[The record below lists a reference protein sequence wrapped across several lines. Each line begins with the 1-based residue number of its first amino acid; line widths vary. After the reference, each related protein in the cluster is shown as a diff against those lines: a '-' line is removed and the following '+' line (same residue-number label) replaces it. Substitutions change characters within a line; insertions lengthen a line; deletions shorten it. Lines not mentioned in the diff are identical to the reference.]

1 MGVSRANAE
10 GAGAAITQGE
20 GEQAALRRGGV
31 NGFCFENPLNEEH
44 AQTASVESMIVDSGL
59 GDVDGPLTARP
70 KSERFELMRR
80 FYREKSG
87 DETVPVAMRPRNDST
102 PL

>member
-1 MGVSRANAE
+1 MRKVRERPSRRARANRQLYAE
-10 GAGAAITQGE
+10 E
-20 GEQAALRRGGV
+20 GSTGFALRIRAMRST
-31 NGFCFENPLNEEH
+31 H
-44 AQTASVESMIVDSGL
+44 KRRVESDIVDSGL